1 MDKMGELFLAIYHTW
16 CFLTEIFGIMLN
28 FHIFSAVKSLNVKM
42 T

>member
-28 FHIFSAVKSLNVKM
+28 FRAVKSLNVKR